1 MGNRRFSRAVT
12 AAMASLLLLQS
23 TPGGILTAYAA
34 NNGIVVEAKADE
46 LKEELASKSSDY
58 PAGAIAFYEPTST
71 VVEGDGDRE
80 IKIVR
85 WGDASARTTVDVKV
99 FALTATYG
107 EDFEV
112 YTTRGLGKDVLEE
125 QSPEDEAAVEA
136 EADAELTSTPESD
149 AQTNA
154 APEDTAADDAVAG
167 DGDDRQGSDVGLTDS
182 AESNAADERAEEKV
196 PFAAAAPAEEP
207 AEQATPAPA
216 QDDASEEDGISSM
229 RESYA
234 IQTGN
239 DTKRTN
245 WRGEYEESV
254 APVAA
259 VEAADDIAG
268 QLPGAAGTLT
278 FEPGEYVKTVHIS
291 VKDDD
296 LAESKEAF
304 KLLLGNVSAG
314 VLGEQLQHNVSIED
328 NEEGE
333 RIAFAMRD
341 AEVTVEPGA
350 EYAEVCVVRTSGKDY
365 YAGAVVR
372 TAADTA
378 VPETAY
384 EPIDGATI
392 AFSSGATEQVV
403 RIPLKDTAQA
413 GTQFIV
419 RLDVDASN
427 VDGNPETVVKIVDD
441 PKEPVPAPKVGEE
454 LQGPMAAP
462 NTEDSALLT
471 AAALRYEHA
480 GIVYDGTTVSPRK
493 RGSSRG
499 VNVNASL
506 TYSSPLSS
514 QASRII
520 AKIKVSGYTDWGL
533 WNEYG
538 KNWSMC
544 FGDRR
549 LINGRGASGKRHYE
563 YTEQFNISWDEG
575 NGGDG
580 LWLNV
585 NTDGGNHEAI
595 VELQEITYYYPRFT
609 VTMDD
614 ADYEQTLKGKN
625 YTSVKEYKE
634 FNVPALSKDA
644 KDRTETLKHDGDI
657 SLAPEALTSGVTV
670 DHYEVYCGKTK
681 IGESSS
687 SYLHYKDLS
696 AMRKNN
702 DELLRSN
709 KYKVRVRPV
718 YAGKPTTVWFDS
730 QDAGTIGFS
739 GDVAGKKGFK
749 TGDVLE
755 ATQIDTVTMTTECPT
770 GQKIKPLAI
779 SEYKVTKKYKWEWF
793 KYTWTTTDAHVQDI
807 PADGNVAFT
816 VSKYPLKYSGVRF
829 KAMHGDASLTYEYTP
844 SETGAVNAGVGAVAA
859 YNVKDLNTPIGVS
872 NYQTPL
878 TIRDSLEMVAG
889 KQYAARVLKGDGF
902 QDGSIVDGIPYSTR
916 TIWTYTDPK
925 TGQKASTVGNAFMFD
940 PYYGDEVVNYH
951 FKSTQDDAKKAGVKG
966 TVYIQEK
973 PLFSTNAKQT
983 SKPAVGVALDVSG
996 ENART
1001 DQSGKYEIAP
1011 KFNKS
1016 DYVSAFLTYDSLTM
1030 MSNVA
1035 ISADT
1040 VKDFYI
1046 NVDENDGLK
1055 VTGSTISKLVNTKE
1069 NDMNNKKIFENRTV
1083 QSVLLEDA
1091 AYTFNVSAAGSAG
1104 ITPGKAEFRFYD
1116 KKGNLLSDKTVTA
1129 NFQNGTASLELNP
1142 SAHRLS
1148 VGDSM
1153 TVKLYDTRGRGYFEH
1168 QTSVIVG
1175 KKAEGMYTFNYEGTK
1190 KEDDSLFL
1198 KALGG
1203 ISMGYDFVL
1212 DMLSANAGTYED
1224 EQGGQHQLMYIG
1236 FGDGFQNQ
1244 GSNAER
1250 EVYNT
1255 LQQAVANIDDVNTG
1269 AYKLDSNDS
1278 LAFFGSGSWAF
1289 DIKIGVIYDMLMEDS
1304 GDRKG
1309 EFKFNDY
1316 LILADATTLYNKEWK
1331 VSVGPVNLTFNL
1343 QFGMGDPS
1351 NGTSGVSVKW
1361 RFYDPDDQGYFVED
1375 NASLDLLAD
1384 KNIRSKGYFG
1394 LDARVLGSLRAE
1406 FLGDL
1411 VGGEGGLTVQV
1422 GNRTGFDSEKWN
1434 DYGEVLL
1441 TPKVKLVVLGMG
1453 IPIWFQT
1460 WRHEWEWK
1468 QEDATAQAS
1477 AKMMRVIDEGMSP
1490 ENVLFASTSDGV
1502 QEDYSYA
1509 DRRSGWNAG
1518 GNAGLF
1524 GLFKG
1529 AETTGEQTLQKGFL
1543 ADSDISLYD
1552 LGGGKYIAA
1561 FLDAAKGRDD
1571 ANKMG
1576 AYYTVYNGSEWSK
1589 PVLLKDDGTADQ
1601 VPVIS
1606 DAGDAGVLIA
1616 WSSASEK
1623 LDVDADLSTRLNAFD
1638 IQGAFYKDGEL
1649 GDVMNI
1655 TSTTKEDKYADTNP
1669 QAVYCEGED
1678 GSGHIKLYY
1687 TKSEFSISN
1696 REEGEVVGDILNPDQ
1711 LNLVREY
1718 DIDAGEWVDAYD
1730 PETEA
1735 GIRAKLKADL
1745 TTPENPNPTDAQVQ
1759 AAYDQYL
1766 KDWYGQVF
1774 LDLAPAVDVAEQLDE
1789 SGHWVSEPTITPV
1802 DADVA
1807 SSRMVKDSAAISYNG
1822 LGLLAYS
1829 LDKGGMKQ
1837 ATGDQNLYLQI
1848 YNASSNEY
1856 HHPIMISG
1864 TDAEIGDIQFVRS
1877 SYKDADGDAHKL
1889 TWLYWK
1895 EQIATV
1901 QVDEQGDPVMDE
1913 SGQPV
1918 EVTTTSIKRI
1928 NITSLVGDR
1937 DANLIEGD
1945 VDGKPFY
1952 YVNKAAGNES
1962 YAPEQVLVSSTPKA
1976 EDGEGFV
1983 SIGAFQVKASAD
1995 GRYNYIAWT
2004 QPVTTGEGDATRQ
2017 ERHLFVVR
2025 EDLHTAEVSAPV
2037 QVTSR
2042 ADQYLTEFDFA
2053 VTADGKL
2060 DVLAGRQFLR
2070 QGAVVDDGGVDTGVK
2085 EFTPDPATS
2094 ELAFIKI
2101 EPSDEVAI
2109 DDAVESGLSKDGDR
2123 VVVDLST
2130 KIRNESFGA
2139 IDEVNIE
2146 AVDASG
2152 KVVYSSKDEELITS
2166 EQEAPA
2172 PGEDGVSFDDVTDT
2186 AVERGLIKL
2195 GGGEG
2200 YALAMPIPVDASGA
2214 YDVTLKVTADGQEA
2228 ASKRVRGRVP
2238 VKLASST
2245 VAASVVERDKIG
2257 LSATVSNDSVLASG
2271 ERTVAFGYLDAEGK
2285 QVELGTKK
2293 LKSIK
2298 PGASADVS
2306 VTLDQDFAT
2315 FESRTL
2321 EDGSLVDSRTYYLD
2335 LEPEGKAGKA
2345 DAAADEGVIDEGENM
2360 ATVVYGTVELRA
2372 HASQVA
2378 LMNKAKGLGA
2388 VLAVDDGE
2396 GGIARAKGTDP
2407 NDFVQVALTV
2417 NGELAQSTEEFVN
2430 GFKVVWD
2437 EVDTDVASVDAAG
2450 TLHVKK
2456 RGVVELTGRLMPADS
2471 ATMLGTMGESG
2482 EIDNYHTL
2490 PASLIKP
2497 VRAKLAVGGGAST
2510 GDGTIGGGPTGGG
2523 TTGGDSAGG
2532 MLSGMP
2538 GGGLPGT
2545 GDALDPM
2552 FLMVITAAGA
2562 VLVVTGVQVRRRKK
2576 MKG

>member
-1 MGNRRFSRAVT
+1 MGNRRFTRAVMATMT
-12 AAMASLLLLQS
+12 ALLLAQS

-34 NNGIVVEAKADE
+34 NNGITVAPEADE
-46 LKEELASKSSDY
+46 LKEELAAKTTDY
-58 PAGAIAFYEPTST
+58 PAGAIAFYEPQST
-71 VVEGDGDRE
+71 MTEGDGDLE
-80 IKIVR
+80 VKVVR
-85 WGDASARTTVDVKV
+85 WGDTSAQATVDVKV

-112 YTTRGLGKDVLEE
+112 YTTRGLGKDVLSEE
-125 QSPEDEAAVEA
+125 KPEGAANDEGADAGDTAAVEDA
-136 EADAELTSTPESD
+136 EGAAANDGAGEEADTDASD
-149 AQTNA
+149 ANGA
-154 APEDTAADDAVAG
+154 AATDAPAADATA
-167 DGDDRQGSDVGLTDS
+167 Q
-182 AESNAADERAEEKV
+182 AEEKV
-196 PFAAAAPAEEP
+196 PFAATEST
-207 AEQATPAPA
+207 EQANATESASA
-216 QDDASEEDGISSM
+216 DDTVAADAGDAEGGISSM

-234 IQTGN
+234 IQTGK
-239 DTKRTN
+239 DTKRTD
-245 WRGEYEESV
+245 WRGEYEESI

-259 VEAADDIAG
+259 VEAANDIAE
-268 QLPGAAGTLT
+268 QLPGATGTLT
-278 FEPGEYVKTVHIS
+278 FEPGEYVKTVHIA

-304 KLLLGNVSAG
+304 KLLLGNVSTG
-314 VLGEQLQHNVSIED
+314 TLGEQLQHNVSIED

-350 EYAEVCVVRTSGKDY
+350 EYAEVTVVRTSGKDY

-378 VPETAY
+378 TPETTY
-384 EPIDGATI
+384 EPIDGAAV
-392 AFSSGATEQVV
+392 AFASGATEQTV

-419 RLDVDASN
+419 RLDADANN
-427 VDGNPETVVKIVDD
+427 VDGNPETLVKIGDA
-441 PKEPVPAPKVGEE
+441 PKDPVPAPKVGTE
-454 LQGPMAAP
+454 LQSPMAASG
-462 NTEDSALLT
+462 TEDSAPRT
-471 AAALRYEHA
+471 AAAPRYEHA
-480 GIVYDGTTVSPRK
+480 GIVYDGITVSPNK
-493 RGSSRG
+493 RSSVRG
-499 VNVNASL
+499 INVNANL
-506 TYSSPLSS
+506 TYDNDLSEE
-514 QASRII
+514 ASRII

-544 FGDRR
+544 FGERR
-549 LINGRGASGKRHYE
+549 LINGRGASSKRHYE

-575 NGGDG
+575 NGDDG

-595 VELQEITYYYPRFT
+595 VELKEITYYYPRFT

-634 FNVPALSKDA
+634 FDVPALSKDA
-644 KDRTETLKHDGDI
+644 KDRTETVKHDGGI
-657 SLAPEALTSGVTV
+657 NLAPDALTSGVTV

-687 SYLHYKDLS
+687 SCLYYNDLS
-696 AMRKNN
+696 DMRKNH

-709 KYKVRVRPV
+709 KYKVRVKPV
-718 YAGKPTTVWFDS
+718 YRGKLTTVWFDS
-730 QDAGTIGFS
+730 QDASTIGFS

-755 ATQIDTVTMTTECPT
+755 ATQIDTITMTAECPT
-770 GQKIKPLAI
+770 GQNIKPRAI
-779 SEYKVTKKYKWEWF
+779 SEYKVTKKYTWEWF
-793 KYTWTTTDAHVQDI
+793 KLKEITTEAHVQDI
-807 PADGNVAFT
+807 PADGSVAFT
-816 VSKYPLKYSGVRF
+816 VDAYPLKYSGVRF

-859 YNVKDLNTPIGVS
+859 YNAKDLNTPIGVS

-889 KQYAARVLKGDGF
+889 KQYVARVLKGDGF

-983 SKPAVGVALDVSG
+983 SKPAVGVALDVGG

-1001 DQSGKYEIAP
+1001 DQSGKYTIAP

-1035 ISADT
+1035 VSADT

-1055 VTGSTISKLVNTKE
+1055 VTDSTISKLVNTKE
-1069 NDMNNKKIFENRTV
+1069 NDMNNKVIFENRTV

-1091 AYTFNVSAAGSAG
+1091 AYTFNVSATGSAG

-1116 KKGNLLSDKTVTA
+1116 KKGNLLSDKTATA
-1129 NFQNGTASLELNP
+1129 DFQNGTASLELNP

-1153 TVKLYDTRGRGYFEH
+1153 TVKLYDTKGRGYFEH

-1190 KEDDSLFL
+1190 KEDDNLFL
-1198 KALGG
+1198 KAIGG

-1212 DMLSANAGTYED
+1212 DTLSANAGTYED

-1255 LQQAVANIDDVNTG
+1255 LQQAVATIDDVNTG
-1269 AYKLDSNDS
+1269 AYKINANDNI
-1278 LAFFGSGSWAF
+1278 AFFGSGSWAF

-1331 VSVGPVNLTFNL
+1331 VSVGPMNLTFNL

-1361 RFYDPDDQGYFVED
+1361 HFYDPDDQGYFVED

-1453 IPIWFQT
+1453 IPIWSQT

-1468 QEDATAQAS
+1468 QKEATAEAS
-1477 AKMMRVIDEGMSP
+1477 AKMMQTIDEGMSP
-1490 ENVLFASTSDGV
+1490 EKILFTSTSEGV

-1509 DRRSGWNAG
+1509 DRRSGWNADG
-1518 GNAGLF
+1518 GAGLF

-1529 AETTGEQTLQKGFL
+1529 SETTGEQTLQEGFL

-1552 LGGGKYIAA
+1552 LGDGTYIAA
-1561 FLDAAKGRDD
+1561 FLDVVEGRDD

-1589 PVLLKDDGTADQ
+1589 PVLLKDDETADQ
-1601 VPVIS
+1601 LPVIS
-1606 DAGDAGVLIA
+1606 DAGDKGVLIA
-1616 WSSASEK
+1616 WSSASK
-1623 LDVDADLSTRLNAFD
+1623 KFNADDDLSARLNAFD

-1649 GDVMNI
+1649 GKVMDI
-1655 TSTTKEDKYADTNP
+1655 TATNKEDAYADTNP
-1669 QAVYCEGED
+1669 QAVYCEEEN
-1678 GSGHIKLYY
+1678 GSGRIKLYY
-1687 TKSEFSISN
+1687 TKSEFSVSN
-1696 REEGEVVGDILNPDQ
+1696 HEEGEVVGDILNPDQ

-1718 DIDAGEWVDAYD
+1718 DIDAGKWVDTYD
-1730 PETEA
+1730 SETEA

-1759 AAYDQYL
+1759 AAYEQYL

-1774 LDLAPAVDVAEQLDE
+1774 LDLASAVDVAEQLDE
-1789 SGHWVSEPTITPV
+1789 SGHWVSEPTITPI

-1807 SSRMVKDSAAISYNG
+1807 SSRMVKDSAAMSYNG

-1837 ATGDQNLYLQI
+1837 TTGDQNLYLQI
-1848 YNASSNEY
+1848 YNASGNEY

-1864 TDAEIGDIQFVRS
+1864 TDAEIGDIQFMRS
-1877 SYKDADGDAHKL
+1877 SYKGEDGKTHEL

-1895 EQIATV
+1895 EQVATV
-1901 QVDEQGDPVMDE
+1901 QTDEQGQPVMDE
-1913 SGQPV
+1913 NGQPV
-1918 EVTTTSIKRI
+1918 EITTTSIKRI

-1937 DANLIEGD
+1937 ANLIERE

-1952 YVNKAAGNES
+1952 YVNKAADNEN

-1983 SIGAFQVKASAD
+1983 SIGDFRVKASTD

-2017 ERHLFVVR
+2017 ELQLFVVR
-2025 EDLHTAEVSAPV
+2025 EDLHTGEVSAPV
-2037 QVTSR
+2037 QVTSH

-2053 VTADGKL
+2053 VTDDGKL
-2060 DVLAGRQFLR
+2060 DVLTGRQFLKE
-2070 QGAVVDDGGVDTGVK
+2070 QAVVDDKGSDTGVK
-2085 EFTPDPATS
+2085 EFMPDPATS

-2101 EPSDEVAI
+2101 EPSDEMTI
-2109 DDAVESGLSKDGDR
+2109 DDAIENGLSKDGDR

-2130 KIRNESFGA
+2130 TIRNESFDAVG
-2139 IDEVNIE
+2139 EVNVE
-2146 AVDASG
+2146 AVDTRG
-2152 KVVYSSKDEELITS
+2152 TVVYSSKEQELTTS

-2172 PGEDGVSFDDVTDT
+2172 PGEDGVSFDGVTD
-2186 AVERGLIKL
+2186 ASSKLGLIKL
-2195 GGGEG
+2195 GGGED
-2200 YALAMPIPVDASGA
+2200 YALAMPIPVDANGG
-2214 YDVTLKVTADGQEA
+2214 YDVTIKVTAGGREVA
-2228 ASKRVRGRVP
+2228 TKRVKGTVP

-2245 VAASVVERDKIG
+2245 VATEIVERDKVE
-2257 LSATVSNDSVLASG
+2257 LSATISNDSVLASG

-2306 VTLDQDFAT
+2306 VTIDQDFAT

-2321 EDGSLVDSRTYYLD
+2321 EDGTLVDSRTYYLD
-2335 LEPEGKAGKA
+2335 LEPKGKAGKA
-2345 DAAADEGVIDEGENM
+2345 DAAPNEGVIDEGENM
-2360 ATVVYGTVELRA
+2360 ATVVYGTAELRA
-2372 HASQVA
+2372 HASQVS

-2396 GGIARAKGTDP
+2396 GGIARATGTDP
-2407 NDFVQVALTV
+2407 NDYVQVALTV
-2417 NGELAQSTEEFVN
+2417 NGELAQNTEEFVN

-2456 RGVVELTGRLMPADS
+2456 RGVVELTGKLMPADS
-2471 ATMLGTMGESG
+2471 ETMLGAMGESG
-2482 EIDNYHTL
+2482 DIDNYHTL

-2497 VRAKLAVGGGAST
+2497 ISVRLAVGGGSST
-2510 GDGTIGGGPTGGG
+2510 GDGTIGGGSTGETLPG
-2523 TTGGDSAGG
+2523 A
-2532 MLSGMP
+2532 P
-2538 GGGLPGT
+2538 GGALPGM
-2545 GDALDPM
+2545 GDMLNPM
-2552 FLMVITAAGA
+2552 VLVVITAVGVA
-2562 VLVVTGVQVRRRKK
+2562 LVVTGVEVRRRKK